1 MIRSLR
7 EDEAGAVAVEFA
19 LWSMLF
25 FMVVASALD
34 IGSFFMKR
42 SKLDEA
48 LSASAIVAFD
58 NRENVRFD
66 QLPAYVRALSDDAA
80 TRVTLSCNGAA
91 NGCTNMDRSCA
102 CISADGGYVTYTCK
116 AACPNNGARAG
127 YYMTLEATAPIEAL
141 IVPQRAFGGE
151 TVTRATTLR
160 LE

>member
-7 EDEAGAVAVEFA
+7 DDETGAVAVEFA

-42 SKLDEA
+42 SRLDEA

-66 QLPAYVRALSDDAA
+66 QLPAYVRALSDDTA
-80 TRVTLSCNGAA
+80 TSVILSCNGVVDA
-91 NGCTNMDRSCA
+91 CTNMDRSCA
-102 CISADGGYVTYTCK
+102 CISADGGYSAYTCK
-116 AACPNNGARAG
+116 ATCPDNGARAG
-127 YYMTLEATAPIEAL
+127 YYMTVEATTPIEAL
-141 IVPQRAFGGE
+141 IIPQRAFGGD